1 MMLFLS
7 LFVTNTPPERII
19 GEDVGVVREGS
30 SHTPERFAASSSLS
44 RALSRSLPASRP
56 TPPHHHR
63 VESGVRRGV
72 RGAGQSARVGVGG
85 IGALHALRD
94 QVACLL
100 HAARECLSL
109 LLKNLKLVAEEKL
122 LIAKLER
129 EKERER
135 DTCSRWLLCDRFS
148 L

>member
-1 MMLFLS
+1 MLFLS

-19 GEDVGVVREGS
+19 GEDIGVVREGS

-44 RALSRSLPASRP
+44 RSLSRSLPASRP

-72 RGAGQSARVGVGG
+72 RGTGQSARVGVGG
-85 IGALHALRD
+85 IGALHALHD

-100 HAARECLSL
+100 HAARERLSL

-122 LIAKLER
+122 LTAKLER
-129 EKERER
+129 ERERER
-135 DTCSRWLLCDRFS
+135 DTCSRWLLWDRFS